1 MEQKFK
7 EFNNKKIIDKVC
19 ETHQVNYW
27 QISTPIR
34 GSSERRLQEFCPE
47 CAREGIQQKEQELI
61 KEQVNKQAYIKTY
74 DVLMRDSL
82 IPSELRGATFENFVV
97 STAEE
102 QQMLDFAKGQV
113 KKYLDGMTG
122 NTLITGNTG
131 IGKSH
136 LSLALAKAINE
147 GFKSKNDPK
156 SVLFISL
163 TEIIKQI
170 KEGWN
175 YGRNA
180 SLTEYEA
187 VERLTSVDFLI
198 IDDLGAK
205 NASIAPKSD
214 WEQDFLFDILN
225 NREITIINTNLNSQE
240 IKTVYNARN
249 TSRIFKGLEGNSFKA
264 FSISDKRYS
273 INKLKQGE
281 QTP

>member
-47 CAREGIQQKEQELI
+47 CAREGIQQKKQELI

-82 IPSELRGATFENFVV
+82 IPSELRGATFENFIV
-97 STAEE
+97 STTEE
-102 QQMLDFAKGQV
+102 QQMLDFVKEQV
-113 KKYLDGMTG
+113 KKYLNGMTG
-122 NTLITGNTG
+122 NTLITGSTG

-136 LSLALAKAINE
+136 LSLAMAKAINE
-147 GFKSKNDPK
+147 GFKAENDSK

-170 KEGWN
+170 KKGWN

-205 NASIAPKSD
+205 NATISPKSD
-214 WEQDFLFDILN
+214 WEQDFLFDIIN
-225 NREITIINTNLNSQE
+225 SRETTIFNTNLDSNE
-240 IKTVYNARN
+240 IRIVYNA
-249 TSRIFKGLEGNSFKA
+249 
-264 FSISDKRYS
+264 
-273 INKLKQGE
+273 
-281 QTP
+281 

>member
-82 IPSELRGATFENFVV
+82 LPLELRGATFENFVV
-97 STAEE
+97 STEEE

-147 GFKSKNDPK
+147 GFKAKNDPK

-205 NASIAPKSD
+205 NATISPKSD
-214 WEQDFLFDILN
+214 WEQDFLFDIIN
-225 NREITIINTNLNSQE
+225 NRETTIFNTNLDSNE
-240 IKTVYNARN
+240 IRTVYNARN
-249 TSRIFKGLEGNSFKA
+249 SSRILKGLEGNSFKA
-264 FSISDKRYS
+264 FSIKDKRYT
-273 INKLKQGE
+273 IYKLKGE
-281 QTP
+281 GR

>member
-47 CAREGIQQKEQELI
+47 CAREGIQQKKQELI

-74 DVLMRDSL
+74 DVLIRDSL
-82 IPSELRGATFENFVV
+82 IPSELRGATFENFIV
-97 STAEE
+97 STTEE
-102 QQMLDFAKGQV
+102 QQMLDFVKEQV
-113 KKYLDGMTG
+113 KKYLNGMTG
-122 NTLITGNTG
+122 NTLITGSTG

-136 LSLALAKAINE
+136 LSLAMAKAINE
-147 GFKSKNDPK
+147 GFKAENDPK

-170 KEGWN
+170 KKGWN

-205 NASIAPKSD
+205 NATISPKSD
-214 WEQDFLFDILN
+214 WEQDFLFDIIN
-225 NREITIINTNLNSQE
+225 SRETTIFNTNLDSNE
-240 IKTVYNARN
+240 IRTVYNARN
-249 TSRIFKGLEGNSFKA
+249 SSRILKGLEGNSFKA
-264 FSISDKRYS
+264 FSIKDKRYTL
-273 INKLKQGE
+273 NKLRRKI
-281 QTP
+281 

>member
-47 CAREGIQQKEQELI
+47 CAREGIQQKKQELI

-82 IPSELRGATFENFVV
+82 IPSELRGATFENFII
-97 STAEE
+97 STTEE
-102 QQMLDFAKGQV
+102 QQMLDFVKEQV
-113 KKYLDGMTG
+113 KKYLNGMTG
-122 NTLITGNTG
+122 NTLITGSTG

-136 LSLALAKAINE
+136 LSLAMAKAINE
-147 GFKSKNDPK
+147 GFKAENDSK

-170 KEGWN
+170 KKGWN

-205 NASIAPKSD
+205 NATISPKSD
-214 WEQDFLFDILN
+214 WEQDFLFDIIN
-225 NREITIINTNLNSQE
+225 NRETTIFNTNLDSNE
-240 IKTVYNARN
+240 IRTVYNARN
-249 TSRIFKGLEGNSFKA
+249 YSRILKGLEGNSFKA
-264 FSISDKRYS
+264 FSIKDKRYTL
-273 INKLKQGE
+273 NKLRRKI
-281 QTP
+281 

>member
-1 MEQKFK
+1 MDQKFK
-7 EFNNKKIIDKVC
+7 EYNNKKIIDKVC
-19 ETHQVNYW
+19 ETHKVNFW
-27 QISTPIR
+27 QITVPVR
-34 GSSERRLQEFCPE
+34 GVSERKLQEFCPE
-47 CAREGIQQKEQELI
+47 CVKEGIKQKEKEFLQEF
-61 KEQVNKQAYIKTY
+61 ENKQVYLKTY
-74 DVLMRDSL
+74 DVLMRDSM

-97 STAEE
+97 SIAEE

-113 KKYLDGMTG
+113 KKHLNGMTG

-147 GFKSKNDPK
+147 GFKAKNDPK

-187 VERLTSVDFLI
+187 VERLTIVDFLI
-198 IDDLGAK
+198 MDDLGAK
-205 NASIAPKSD
+205 NATISPKSD
-214 WEQDFLFDILN
+214 WEQDFLFDIIN
-225 NREITIINTNLNSQE
+225 NRETTIFNTNLDSNE
-240 IKTVYNARN
+240 IRTVYNARN
-249 TSRIFKGLEGNSFKA
+249 SSRILKGLEGNSFKA
-264 FSISDKRYS
+264 FSIKDKRYT
-273 INKLKQGE
+273 INKLKGE
-281 QTP
+281 GR

>member
-34 GSSERRLQEFCPE
+34 GSLERRLQEFCPE
-47 CAREGIQQKEQELI
+47 CAREGIQQKEQEFI

-97 STAEE
+97 SIAEE

-113 KKYLDGMTG
+113 KKYLNGMTG

-136 LSLALAKAINE
+136 LSLAMAKAINE
-147 GFKSKNDPK
+147 GFKAKNAPK

-163 TEIIKQI
+163 TEIIKKI

-175 YGRNA
+175 YERNA

-205 NASIAPKSD
+205 NATISPKSD
-214 WEQDFLFDILN
+214 WEQDFLFDIIN
-225 NREITIINTNLNSQE
+225 NRETTIFNTNLDSNE
-240 IKTVYNARN
+240 IRTVYNDRN
-249 TSRIFKGLEGNSFKA
+249 SSRILKGLEGNSFKA
-264 FSISDKRYS
+264 FSIKDKRYT
-273 INKLKQGE
+273 INKLKGE
-281 QTP
+281 GR

>member
-1 MEQKFK
+1 MQEKFK
-7 EFNNKKIIDKVC
+7 EFNNKKIIDKFC

-47 CAREGIQQKEQELI
+47 CAREGIQQKEQELV
-61 KEQVNKQAYIKTY
+61 KEQVNKQAYFKTY

-97 STAEE
+97 STEEE

-113 KKYLDGMTG
+113 KKYLNGMTG

-147 GFKSKNDPK
+147 GFKAKSDPK

-198 IDDLGAK
+198 MDDLGAK
-205 NASIAPKSD
+205 NATISPKSD
-214 WEQDFLFDILN
+214 WEQDFLFDIIN
-225 NREITIINTNLNSQE
+225 NRETTIFNTNLDSNE
-240 IKTVYNARN
+240 IRTVYNARN
-249 TSRIFKGLEGNSFKA
+249 SSRILKGLEGNSFKA
-264 FSISDKRYS
+264 FSIKDKRYT
-273 INKLKQGE
+273 INKLKGE
-281 QTP
+281 GR

>member
-47 CAREGIQQKEQELI
+47 CAREGIQQKKQELI

-82 IPSELRGATFENFVV
+82 IPSELRGATFENFIV
-97 STAEE
+97 STTEE
-102 QQMLDFAKGQV
+102 QQMLDFVKEQV
-113 KKYLDGMTG
+113 KKYLNGMTG
-122 NTLITGNTG
+122 NTLITDSTG

-136 LSLALAKAINE
+136 LSLAMAKAINE
-147 GFKSKNDPK
+147 GFKAENDSK

-170 KEGWN
+170 KKGWN

-205 NASIAPKSD
+205 NATISPKSD
-214 WEQDFLFDILN
+214 WEQDFLFDIIN
-225 NREITIINTNLNSQE
+225 SRETTIFNTNLDSNE
-240 IKTVYNARN
+240 IRTVYNARN
-249 TSRIFKGLEGNSFKA
+249 SSRILKGLEGNSFKA
-264 FSISDKRYS
+264 FSIKDKRYTL
-273 INKLKQGE
+273 NKLRRKI
-281 QTP
+281 

>member
-47 CAREGIQQKEQELI
+47 CAREGIQQKKQELI

-82 IPSELRGATFENFVV
+82 IPSELRGATFENFII
-97 STAEE
+97 STTEE
-102 QQMLDFAKGQV
+102 QQMLDFVKEQV
-113 KKYLDGMTG
+113 KKYLNGMTG
-122 NTLITGNTG
+122 NTLITGSTG

-136 LSLALAKAINE
+136 LSLAMAKAINE
-147 GFKSKNDPK
+147 GFKAENDSK

-170 KEGWN
+170 KKGWN

-205 NASIAPKSD
+205 NATISPKSD
-214 WEQDFLFDILN
+214 WEQDFLFDIIN
-225 NREITIINTNLNSQE
+225 NRETTIFNTNLDSNE
-240 IKTVYNARN
+240 IRTVYNARN
-249 TSRIFKGLEGNSFKA
+249 SSRILKGLEGNSFKA
-264 FSISDKRYS
+264 FSIKDKRYTL
-273 INKLKQGE
+273 NKLRRKI
-281 QTP
+281 

>member
-47 CAREGIQQKEQELI
+47 CAREGIQQKKQELI

-82 IPSELRGATFENFVV
+82 IPSELRGATFENFIV
-97 STAEE
+97 STTEE
-102 QQMLDFAKGQV
+102 QQMLDFVKEQV
-113 KKYLDGMTG
+113 KKYLNGMTG
-122 NTLITGNTG
+122 NTLITGSTG

-136 LSLALAKAINE
+136 LSLAMAKAINE
-147 GFKSKNDPK
+147 GFKAENDSK

-170 KEGWN
+170 KKGWN

-205 NASIAPKSD
+205 NATISPKSD
-214 WEQDFLFDILN
+214 WEQDFLFDIIN
-225 NREITIINTNLNSQE
+225 SRETTIFNTNLDSNE
-240 IKTVYNARN
+240 IRTVYNARN
-249 TSRIFKGLEGNSFKA
+249 SSRILKGLEGNSFKA
-264 FSISDKRYS
+264 FSIKDKRYTL
-273 INKLKQGE
+273 NKLRRKI
-281 QTP
+281 